1 MFYEHTAYQ
10 DSQFYLYR
18 QIQRANF
25 PLLQREYNVVKKN
38 YSLHP
43 NPHFLFLW
51 FCFCPLT
58 PLHFYDISPCC
69 AQFFKGPCRICRAC
83 GRQRDCLHACQRK
96 LIFLIKCPCFISV
109 CNDLL
114 YIGCGKNFPYICRF
128 DVFDAVVARTLDI
141 TALYHIPYGY
151 VVFKQ
156 HIFLLIYRLRHRFIQ
171 QIRKQLPKTV
181 LLVSVIE
188 IVFP

>member
-1 MFYEHTAYQ
+1 MLRT
-10 DSQFYLYR
+10 
-18 QIQRANF
+18 
-25 PLLQREYNVVKKN
+25 V
-38 YSLHP
+38 
-43 NPHFLFLW
+43 
-51 FCFCPLT
+51 
-58 PLHFYDISPCC
+58 
-69 AQFFKGPCRICRAC
+69 FKGPCRICRAC

-151 VVFKQ
+151 VV
-156 HIFLLIYRLRHRFIQ
+156 LNSIYFFSSIVSGTGSSNRYASSFQKRFC
-171 QIRKQLPKTV
+171 LCP
-181 LLVSVIE
+181 
-188 IVFP
+188 

>member
-1 MFYEHTAYQ
+1 MLRT
-10 DSQFYLYR
+10 
-18 QIQRANF
+18 
-25 PLLQREYNVVKKN
+25 V
-38 YSLHP
+38 
-43 NPHFLFLW
+43 
-51 FCFCPLT
+51 
-58 PLHFYDISPCC
+58 
-69 AQFFKGPCRICRAC
+69 FKGPCRICRAC

-188 IVFP
+188 IVSLDATDGRVPRISMRLFSS